1 MASDVK
7 ALEEQIITVVQHS
20 GREFYAKVFA
30 AFQQRW
36 LEESRS
42 DYTAVRW
49 RSINQLTPFGLLRLP
64 VRGGALAS
72 RWKIFHF
79 KQGAA

>member
-1 MASDVK
+1 MSPSALNKTTEVIKVVCSMSLSEMAPDVK
-7 ALEEQIITVVQHS
+7 ALEEQIIKIVQQT

-36 LEESRS
+36 LEECRS

-49 RSINQLTPFGLLRLP
+49 RTIDWLSPFGL
-64 VRGGALAS
+64 
-72 RWKIFHF
+72 
-79 KQGAA
+79 